1 MAFILKSVISFL
13 SSKTIPPTIDEEM
26 GMQPPLQKQNRTN
39 RRRTDTPARQ
49 NSSKDHI
56 WWINEVHQRQHYE
69 HSQTEPI
76 QLVPLNY
83 RQSQPI
89 PSNPSANNPST
100 PDPENELPIVE
111 KYNPYRM
118 MANNEWTNCSMVR
131 VTLPFCSS
139 SDIPEEI
146 KNDPRS
152 WDDSNF
158 AQSNNRPSK

>member
-1 MAFILKSVISFL
+1 MAFILTSVISYL

-69 HSQTEPI
+69 HNQTEPI
-76 QLVPLNY
+76 QLVPSNY

-89 PSNPSANNPST
+89 RSIPSANNPST
-100 PDPENELPIVE
+100 PDPENELPIAA
-111 KYNPYRM
+111 KYNPFRM
-118 MANNEWTNCSMVR
+118 MANQNMVR